1 MTDILLTFLRVVLER
16 GWERVQITTRKK
28 IRKRRNQIEAFFS
41 FLVPNFTGPSLAREQ
56 YLPLGMQ

>member
-16 GWERVQITTRKK
+16 GWERAQITTRKK
-28 IRKRRNQIEAFFS
+28 IRKRRNRIEAFS